1 MSLFLLTDPFV
12 KISLMEGNR
21 TIKKRHTVLR
31 RNTICPEFNEAF
43 TFNVNKDTLKR
54 CHMEFKVMHD
64 NLLTTNEF
72 LGKCEV
78 GKGKNE
84 EENLF
89 FEVLR
94 SKSAV
99 CRWLPLSDY

>member
-1 MSLFLLTDPFV
+1 
-12 KISLMEGNR
+12 MEGNR

-31 RNTICPEFNEAF
+31 RNTVCPEFNEAF

-54 CHMEFKVMHD
+54 CRMEFKVMHD

-78 GKGKNE
+78 GKGANGEK
-84 EENLF
+84 NLF
-89 FEVLR
+89 LEVLR
-94 SKSAV
+94 SKTVVS
-99 CRWLPLSDY
+99 RWLPLSDY